1 MRATAYPLE
10 SVPQPDAAQWRMLR
24 AIAFDA
30 IAAAR
35 EHGADTVVFGGYRVA
50 ARRVVLEGS
59 AVIEVTL
66 SCTPSGSDA
75 HGAGVRTEVARCANP
90 GSASAI
96 AWRCPCGRAVHAEVS
111 TAG

>member
-1 MRATAYPLE
+1 
-10 SVPQPDAAQWRMLR
+10 MLR

-35 EHGADTVVFGGYRVA
+35 EHGAEAVVFGGYRVA
-50 ARRVVLEGS
+50 ARRVAVDGG
-59 AVIEVTL
+59 AVIEITL
-66 SCTPSGSDA
+66 SRAPCGSDA
-75 HGAGVRTEVARCANP
+75 RADSVRTEVARCANP
-90 GSASAI
+90 GSAWVI

>member
-1 MRATAYPLE
+1 MYPSE
-10 SVPQPDAAQWRMLR
+10 SAPQPDAAQWRMLR

-35 EHGADTVVFGGYRVA
+35 EHGADAVVFGGYLLV
-50 ARRVVLEGS
+50 ARRVVFEGG
-59 AVIEVTL
+59 AVVEITL
-66 SCTPSGSDA
+66 SRAPSDGDA
-75 HGAGVRTEVARCANP
+75 RTASVRTEVARCANP
-90 GSASAI
+90 GTASVI